1 MDWDGTGKSVGE
13 GTVAVDP
20 LLMVSFREA
29 GLEPRD
35 RLRDTIRF
43 LGCGEPPT
51 ELAGDTGASWSS
63 VERQYIMVVEGWLCV
78 ALMWW
83 MG

>member
-1 MDWDGTGKSVGE
+1 M
-13 GTVAVDP
+13 AVEP

-43 LGCGEPPT
+43 LGLGDPST
-51 ELAGDTGASWSS
+51 ELVGDTSES
-63 VERQYIMVVEGWLCV
+63 
-78 ALMWW
+78 
-83 MG
+83 